1 MAKYMYTTTAI
12 MMAEPIF
19 QSRPKMR
26 FIPAPVPEMLPIVK
40 NRQERN
46 MAQPT
51 MPEAT
56 GP

>member
-1 MAKYMYTTTAI
+1 MYTTTAI
-12 MMAEPIF
+12 MMTEPIF
-19 QSRPKMR
+19 QSMPKMR

-51 MPEAT
+51 TPEAT